1 MPIVVVKR
9 SRELVNM
16 SSNYVIY
23 VDGKKKAQLAN
34 GKKVELTLKSGE
46 HVLEARVD
54 NYKSE
59 PVKLD
64 ISKGEKLSLR
74 IRSFKFNAWILPT
87 IMVLVPTFYF
97 MKSEYGLSPLLG
109 LIFIVPV
116 VAYAFYYHTIGKD
129 KYLRIT
135 R

>member
-1 MPIVVVKR
+1 MPKVVVKR

-34 GKKVELTLKSGE
+34 GKKVELTLKPGE
-46 HVLEARVD
+46 HILEARVD
-54 NYKSE
+54 NYTSE
-59 PVKLD
+59 PVKLE
-64 ISKGEKLSLR
+64 ISKGEKLSLK
-74 IRSFKFNAWILPT
+74 IRSFRFNAWILPS
-87 IMVLVPTFYF
+87 IMVLIPTFYF
-97 MKSEYGLSPLLG
+97 FKSEYHLSSLLG
-109 LIFIVPV
+109 LIVIVPV
-116 VAYAFYYHTIGKD
+116 VAYAFYYHTIGRN

>member
-1 MPIVVVKR
+1 MPKVVLKR

-16 SSNYVIY
+16 TSNYVIY

-34 GKKVELTLKSGE
+34 GKKVELTLKPGE
-46 HVLEARVD
+46 HILEARVD
-54 NYKSE
+54 NYTSE

-64 ISKGEKLSLR
+64 ISKGEKLSLK
-74 IRSFKFNAWILPT
+74 IRSFRFNTWILPL
-87 IMVLVPTFYF
+87 IMVLIPSFYF
-97 MKSEYGLSPLLG
+97 VKNEYEISSLLG

-116 VAYAFYYHTIGKD
+116 VVYAFYYHTIGRN
-129 KYLRIT
+129 KYLRFT